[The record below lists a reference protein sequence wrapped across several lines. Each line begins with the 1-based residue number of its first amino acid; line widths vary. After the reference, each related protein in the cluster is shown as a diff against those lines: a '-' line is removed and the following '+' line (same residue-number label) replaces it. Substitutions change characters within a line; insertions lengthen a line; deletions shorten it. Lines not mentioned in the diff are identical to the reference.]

1 MPGAPPQNRPQ
12 ARRAWGGLTAGGRWQ
27 RKLAEW
33 WADKMSGGDVQKT
46 FVDKEEKIRLAEHVG
61 LTERKINYWLW

>member
-1 MPGAPPQNRPQ
+1 
-12 ARRAWGGLTAGGRWQ
+12 
-27 RKLAEW
+27 LAEW

-61 LTERKINYWLW
+61 LTERKIDYWLW